1 MYNQSKRAIVEKPA
15 RVLSGIPNAPAGGF
29 IQGELYLYHPSD
41 PCCPASGSLWGV
53 YDRTTSGAV
62 RLETSSRDLCGF
74 RFWHPLPAAYRY
86 ARLATRSELRDYTAA
101 LAFYECRTLEQI
113 PPRRYR

>member
-1 MYNQSKRAIVEKPA
+1 MPRPA
-15 RVLSGIPNAPAGGF
+15 DSFRENSISIILRIPA
-29 IQGELYLYHPSD
+29 
-41 PCCPASGSLWGV
+41 LWGV

-101 LAFYECRTLEQI
+101 LAFYECRAHV
-113 PPRRYR
+113 RK

>member
-15 RVLSGIPNAPAGGF
+15 RVSGIPNAPAGGF

-41 PCCPASGSLWGV
+41 PRCPASGSLWGV

-74 RFWHPLPAAYRY
+74 RFWHPLPAACRY

-101 LAFYECRTLEQI
+101 LAFYECRTREQI